1 MWSRK
6 KEEWM
11 IVGCSGSETQL
22 SLARRTLINFEF
34 GRCCIRV
41 SPPTTFYLVRSV
53 LRCDEMTNRAVRSD
67 REMQFAERPSSPL
80 PDDLSLSLSLC
91 LITSAAAFPEGP
103 PPVAFSPHR
112 LLPGTDLR
120 GSLLF
125 SGTVRVPDPESRRF
139 VAADRCSSASAERAW
154 ERLKW
159 TVFETSTKKMQ
170 PSPPGILQWRAH
182 FNEILISY

>member
-1 MWSRK
+1 
-6 KEEWM
+6 M

-34 GRCCIRV
+34 GRCCLRV
-41 SPPTTFYLVRSV
+41 SPSTTFIACDRSCDAMRW
-53 LRCDEMTNRAVRSD
+53 LIARSGQIARC
-67 REMQFAERPSSPL
+67 SSRNAPLPPL
-80 PDDLSLSLSLC
+80 PDDLSLSFC

-159 TVFETSTKKMQ
+159 TVLKRQRKKCNLLHQ
-170 PSPPGILQWRAH
+170 EFRSDGLTFKI
-182 FNEILISY
+182 